1 MEKGQRMV
9 GSPTV
14 PSDAIAAA
22 PGLAERRRR
31 GRRTYAPYVFIGGA
45 ALYLVLLTIAPLL
58 NGLWLSF
65 TDTSLLNPSGGSF
78 IGTKNYDSLLGD
90 PGFYHTLFLTVAYT
104 VGTVVGALGVG
115 TLAAVMLNRS
125 FQGRWFARAVLTMP
139 WAVPTVATALIFTWI
154 FNKDSGI
161 LNRTL
166 HVAGLSG
173 HGWLI
178 EPSWALIAVTAATI
192 WKVFP
197 FVMLV
202 LLAAL
207 QSVPEEVYEAA
218 RVDGADAFS
227 TFKGVVLPY
236 LLPTLRVVGL
246 LITIWSF
253 KRFEIIWLLT
263 QGGPVDST
271 NTIVIDVY
279 REAFTNSELG
289 TSAAMG
295 VVGLLLSLVATLV
308 YFFVER
314 GAATKE
320 ARP

>member
-1 MEKGQRMV
+1 MA
-9 GSPTV
+9 GSRTATR
-14 PSDAIAAA
+14 DATASA
-22 PGLAERRRR
+22 PAPARRTRQE
-31 GRRTYAPYVFIGGA
+31 RRTYAPYVFIGGA
-45 ALYLVLLTIAPLL
+45 ALYLLLLTIAPLL

-78 IGTKNYDSLLGD
+78 LGMKNYNGLLAD
-90 PGFYHTLFLTVAYT
+90 PSFYHTLFLTVVYT
-104 VGTVVGALGVG
+104 VGTVVGALVFG

-125 FQGRWFARAVLTMP
+125 FRGRWFARAVLTLP

-166 HVAGLSG
+166 HAVGLPV

-178 EPSWALIAVTAATI
+178 EPSWALTAVTAASI

-207 QSVPEEVYEAA
+207 QSVPDEVYEAA
-218 RVDGADAFS
+218 RVDGADALS
-227 TFKGVVLPY
+227 TFKGVVLPH
-236 LLPTLRVVGL
+236 LLPTLRVVSL

-263 QGGPVDST
+263 QGGPVEST
-271 NTIVIDVY
+271 NTVVIDVY

-289 TSAAMG
+289 VSAAMG
-295 VVGLLLSLVATLV
+295 VVGLFLSLIATLV

-314 GAATKE
+314 GAVTKE
-320 ARP
+320 ARA

>member
-1 MEKGQRMV
+1 MAGSRTAVRDATDLAPAVAQR
-9 GSPTV
+9 T
-14 PSDAIAAA
+14 
-22 PGLAERRRR
+22 RRQ
-31 GRRTYAPYVFIGGA
+31 RRTYAPYVFIGGA
-45 ALYLVLLTIAPLL
+45 AVYLLLLTVSPLV
-58 NGLWLSF
+58 NGVWLSF

-78 IGTKNYDSLLGD
+78 VGTKNYHGLLTD
-90 PGFYHTLFLTVAYT
+90 PGFYHTLFLTVVYT
-104 VGTVVGALGVG
+104 VGTVVGALVFG

-125 FQGRWFARAVLTMP
+125 FRGRWFARAVLTLP
-139 WAVPTVATALIFTWI
+139 WAVPTVAAALIFTWI

-166 HVAGLSG
+166 HAAGLPV

-178 EPSWALIAVTAATI
+178 EPSWALTAVTAASI

-207 QSVPEEVYEAA
+207 QSVPDEVYEAA
-218 RVDGADAFS
+218 RVDGADVLN
-227 TFKGVVLPY
+227 TFKSVVLPY

-271 NTIVIDVY
+271 NTVVIDVY

-289 TSAAMG
+289 ASAAIG
-295 VVGLLLSLVATLV
+295 VVGLFLSLLTTLV

-314 GAATKE
+314 SVATKE
-320 ARP
+320 ARA

>member
-1 MEKGQRMV
+1 MSAR
-9 GSPTV
+9 TAAR
-14 PSDAIAAA
+14 DAGVSA
-22 PGLAERRRR
+22 PAPAERTRQR
-31 GRRTYAPYVFIGGA
+31 RRTYAPYVFIGGA
-45 ALYLVLLTIAPLL
+45 AVYLLLLTVAPLL

-78 IGTKNYDSLLGD
+78 VGMKNYSGLLAD
-90 PGFYHTLFLTVAYT
+90 PGFYHTLFLTVVYT
-104 VGTVVGALGVG
+104 VGTVVGALVFG

-125 FQGRWFARAVLTMP
+125 FRGRWLARAVLTLP
-139 WAVPTVATALIFTWI
+139 WAVPTVAAALIFTWI

-166 HVAGLSG
+166 HAAGLPV

-178 EPSWALIAVTAATI
+178 EPSWALVAVTAASI

-207 QSVPEEVYEAA
+207 QSVPEEIYEAA
-218 RVDGADAFS
+218 RVDGADPLS
-227 TFKGVVLPY
+227 TFKSVVLPY

-246 LITIWSF
+246 LVTIWSF

-271 NTIVIDVY
+271 NTVVIDVY

-295 VVGLLLSLVATLV
+295 AVGLLLSLVATLV

-314 GAATKE
+314 GVATRG
-320 ARP
+320 ARA